1 MRIGPC
7 AAFIGCAWCA
17 CAPSAQSQTPPV
29 PYPSKPVRL
38 IVGPAPGSGTDIV
51 ARAVA
56 EKLSGRLGQSVIVEN
71 RPGAGGTLAVAAVAK
86 ATPDGYTLLFNSAA
100 LVIHPALYRKLPY
113 DPVRDLAPITQLG
126 VLPQVLVVHPSL
138 PARNVRELVALA
150 KTRPGE
156 INFGSPGV
164 GTNGHL
170 AAELLQTMAGIRLT
184 HVPYKGAGLAAI
196 DLIAGNIQMLFT
208 GAVLALQHAR
218 AGKVRTLAVTSPK
231 RSTAMPEVPTL
242 AEAGVPG
249 YEMMSWYGVLA
260 PAGTPRAVID
270 RMNREI
276 AAVIELPDVLARFA
290 ADGVEPVR
298 TTPEQFSELIK
309 VEIARIAKIVR
320 AAGIPAE

>member
-1 MRIGPC
+1 
-7 AAFIGCAWCA
+7 
-17 CAPSAQSQTPPV
+17 
-29 PYPSKPVRL
+29 
-38 IVGPAPGSGTDIV
+38 
-51 ARAVA
+51 
-56 EKLSGRLGQSVIVEN
+56 
-71 RPGAGGTLAVAAVAK
+71 
-86 ATPDGYTLLFNSAA
+86 
-100 LVIHPALYRKLPY
+100 
-113 DPVRDLAPITQLG
+113 
-126 VLPQVLVVHPSL
+126 
-138 PARNVRELVALA
+138 
-150 KTRPGE
+150 
-156 INFGSPGV
+156 
-164 GTNGHL
+164 
-170 AAELLQTMAGIRLT
+170 MAGIRLA
-184 HVPYKGAGLAAI
+184 HVPYKGAGPAAI

-309 VEIARIAKIVR
+309 VEIARIAENR
-320 AAGIPAE
+320 SRRGHPR

>member
-1 MRIGPC
+1 MRIGPS
-7 AAFIGCAWCA
+7 AAFLA
-17 CAPSAQSQTPPV
+17 CAVFAWAPTVHSQTPPV
-29 PYPSKPVRL
+29 PYPVKPVRF

-51 ARAVA
+51 ARAIA
-56 EKLSGRLGQSVIVEN
+56 NKLSARLGESVIVEN
-71 RPGAGGTLAVAAVAK
+71 RAGAGGTLAVAAVAK
-86 ATPDGYTLLFNSAA
+86 APPDGHTLLFNSAA
-100 LVIHPALYRKLPY
+100 LVIHPALHRKLPY

-138 PARNVRELVALA
+138 PARNVKELVALA
-150 KTRPGE
+150 RTRPGE

-170 AAELLQTMAGIRLT
+170 AAELLQTMTGIRLT
-184 HVPYKGAGLAAI
+184 HVPYKGAGPAAI
-196 DLIAGNIQMLFT
+196 DVIAGNIQMLFT

-218 AGKVRTLAVTSPK
+218 TGKVRTLAVTSPT
-231 RSTAMPEVPTL
+231 RSTAMRDVPTI
-242 AEAGVPG
+242 AEAGVPA

-270 RMNREI
+270 RLNREI
-276 AAVIELPDVLARFA
+276 AAVVELPDVLARFA
-290 ADGVEPVR
+290 VDGVEPVR

-320 AAGIPAE
+320 AANIPAE